1 MQAGRV
7 FYLLDHGNCFCFF
20 LIEDF
25 AVTWKNTGVREP
37 AWQLRRGMNDKS
49 GLYGGTDL
57 TLRLWGNGL
66 EA

>member
-7 FYLLDHGNCFCFF
+7 LHLFDHGNCFCFF

-25 AVTWKNTGVREP
+25 TVTWKNTGVREP
-37 AWQLRRGMNDKS
+37 AWQLYRGMNDKP

-57 TLRLWGNGL
+57 TLRLWGNAL